1 MTELR
6 RFSDF
11 KSGDFVTF
19 VKTFEK
25 GDFEGFTSLSGD
37 RNPLHW
43 DDTYAAE
50 SEIGKTIVPLHMTMA
65 PLSMIAGV
73 IFPGDPSL
81 YLGHEVRSITPVFY
95 GDELRYSA
103 KIKSINP
110 ALRMLIIRV
119 IVSRRTD
126 VVLDANMRVQSRLN
140 AWPAPAETIAQS
152 GKPKRALV
160 TGASGE
166 IGKAMALVLVK
177 RGWNLL
183 LQDRGTASKRETLQQ
198 AIEPLLAGG
207 QSVHYVGADLQ
218 RPEDLASL
226 CKTVTDLDDIALVL
240 HVASPPTDASIEDLV
255 QINYTAL
262 KHLSTAAV
270 PAMLARQEGAIVSL
284 NSIATE
290 RVIPGWSD
298 YSAAKAMAAQYVSS
312 VHKTYHGVGINGLTI
327 LAGLV
332 ATAYSEQYRGDMPAM
347 LPQELAET
355 ALRRALD
362 NQVGGAIV
370 VEWNAERSGLIGFH
384 EPAAINRS
392 PEARQVATAV
402 ASVADPSASPS
413 PNLGTDLSF
422 GIGEIVRLRLGLA
435 DQSHLVGGGLGATP
449 GWDSLRHIEI
459 VLDLEEKLGIRFG
472 SGDMEKMSTFSD
484 LLTISASR
492 LSEAKNGRSA

>member
-19 VKTFEK
+19 VKSFQK

-43 DDTYAAE
+43 DDAYAAE

-65 PLSMIAGV
+65 PLSMIAGM

-103 KIKSINP
+103 KIQSINP
-110 ALRMLIIRV
+110 ALLMLVIRV
-119 IVSRRTD
+119 LVTRGTD
-126 VVLDANMRVQSRLN
+126 VVLDATMRVQSRLDEWQ
-140 AWPAPAETIAQS
+140 ASAETIGLT
-152 GKPKRALV
+152 GKPKRALI

-166 IGKAMALVLVK
+166 IGKALALALAK
-177 RGWNLL
+177 AGWNLL
-183 LQDRGTASKRETLQQ
+183 LQDRGTASKREALQQ
-198 AIEPLLAGG
+198 AIDPLLGEG
-207 QSVHYVGADLQ
+207 QSVRYVGADLQ
-218 RPEDLASL
+218 KSDDLATL
-226 CKTVTDLDDIALVL
+226 CKTVIDLDDISLFL
-240 HVASPPTDASIEDLV
+240 HVASPPTDASIEALV
-255 QINYTAL
+255 QVNYTAL
-262 KHLSTAAV
+262 KELTTAVV

-312 VHKTYHGVGINGLTI
+312 VHKTYHGVGINGHTV

-332 ATAYSEQYRGDMPAM
+332 ATAYSEQYRGGMPAM
-347 LPQELAET
+347 LPQELAE
-355 ALRRALD
+355 AVLRRALG
-362 NQVGGAIV
+362 NQIGGAV
-370 VEWNAERSGLIGFH
+370 VIEWNAERSGLIGFH
-384 EPAAINRS
+384 EPSALSAPPIVRQAAS
-392 PEARQVATAV
+392 AGTAASDLSALPSSNAGTDV
-402 ASVADPSASPS
+402 ASR
-413 PNLGTDLSF
+413 
-422 GIGEIVRLRLGLA
+422 IGEILRARLGLA
-435 DQSHLVGGGLGATP
+435 DQSQLVGGGLGATP

-472 SGDMEKMSTFSD
+472 SGDMEKMSTFAD
-484 LLTISASR
+484 LLTISVSR
-492 LSEAKNGRSA
+492 LSEAKNG